1 MADIY
6 VYGSN
11 LSQVN
16 EIASLIKSAGHSSI
30 LFCVGEHVDD
40 EVRSSGADRIIL
52 LKNEDGLP
60 ENHASEMARILQER
74 NAKAFLVES
83 SVRGREIAAHV
94 AGILNAPM
102 LSEVSSLDLTD
113 ESFIGQH
120 VLFGGLMLRK
130 ASVNGFGVAT
140 IQAGSCE
147 MNLAP
152 EQAAPVEEILCISAD
167 NRLTLIDRQ
176 AIQKSGTDLSRAS
189 SIVCVGLGI
198 EKKED
203 LVLAEE
209 LARELGGAVGCTRG
223 VAEDKGWLPAECY
236 IGISGKVLNPD
247 LYLGIAVSGQVQH
260 VYGIRGAKI
269 IAAIN
274 ADESSPMV
282 KSSDYAII
290 GDYRE
295 ILPVLNAS
303 ICR

>member
-11 LSQVN
+11 PNQVN
-16 EIASLIKSAGHSSI
+16 EIAALIKSTGHSSI
-30 LFCVGEHVDD
+30 LFCTGEQVDD
-40 EVRSSGADRIIL
+40 AARNSGAERIIL
-52 LKNEDGLP
+52 LKSEDAIP
-60 ENHASEMARILQER
+60 ENYAPEMARILQER
-74 NAKAFLVES
+74 NAKAFLAES

-94 AGILNAPM
+94 AGILDAPM
-102 LSEVSSLDLTD
+102 LSEVSTLELTD
-113 ESFIGQH
+113 EGFIGQH
-120 VLFGGLMLRK
+120 ILFGGLMQRT
-130 ASVNGFGVAT
+130 ARVDGFGVAT
-140 IQAGSCE
+140 IQAGSCD
-147 MNLAP
+147 MSLAP
-152 EQAAPVEEILCISAD
+152 GEPAAVEEVLCASAK

-176 AIQKSGTDLSRAS
+176 AIQKSGTDLSSAS

-198 EKKED
+198 EKEED

-223 VAEDKGWLPAECY
+223 VAEDKGWLAAESY

-260 VYGIRGAKI
+260 TYGIRGAKI

-274 ADESSPMV
+274 TDESSPMV

-290 GDYRE
+290 GDYKE
-295 ILPVLNAS
+295 ILPVLNTA
-303 ICR
+303 ICG